1 MPPTIPSIASQKAR
15 DSPWSTSTSSRR
27 ASSRSISLGIQRR
40 VDILGVGFDRVALVD
55 AVERI
60 EQRLDV
66 GERTFIITAN
76 PEFVMLCRKD
86 PALSAIAQRADLVVP
101 DGTGAVIAAR
111 LLGDALPGRAPGRLL
126 VDRLAALATERRL
139 SIFLLGAAPGVAEL
153 AAETLRGRHPELRVA
168 GTYAGAAEHDADVV
182 PRVAAASPDLV
193 LVAFGMPK
201 QERWIARNL
210 DRLPSVAVAVGVGG
224 SLDYLAGA
232 AKAPPGIVHAVGL
245 EWLWRLVRD
254 PRRWRRQRVLPL
266 FVFLVL
272 LARMRRA

>member
-1 MPPTIPSIASQKAR
+1 M
-15 DSPWSTSTSSRR
+15 D
-27 ASSRSISLGIQRR
+27 RR

-55 AVERI
+55 AVAHI
-60 EQRLDV
+60 EACLDR

-86 PALSAIAQRADLVVP
+86 PELAAIAAGADLVVP
-101 DGTGAVIAAR
+101 DGTGAVVAAR
-111 LLGDALPGRAPGRLL
+111 LLGDPLPGRAPGRLL

-139 SIFLLGAAPGVAEL
+139 SMFLLGAAPGIAER
-153 AAETLRGRHPELRVA
+153 AAATLRGRHPELRIA
-168 GTYAGAAEHDADVV
+168 GTYAGAAEDDADVL
-182 PRVAAASPDLV
+182 PRVVAAAPDVL

-210 DRLPSVAVAVGVGG
+210 PRLPSARVAVGVGG

-232 AKAPPGIVHAVGL
+232 AKPPPGIVHAIGL

-254 PRRWRRQRVLPL
+254 PKRWRRQRVLPR
-266 FVFLVL
+266 FVVLVL
-272 LARMRRA
+272 LARIRHR